1 MDNIKINYFSAA
13 WCGPCK
19 TFKPVIKKL
28 KKAGYPI
35 NIIDID
41 EEPVIAESYRIMSV
55 PTIKIVNEDKVVETM
70 VGVQDL
76 NTLLTKFNLHYPKIV
91 NDLSELSDKDDEK

>member
-28 KKAGYPI
+28 KKEI
-35 NIIDID
+35 CI
-41 EEPVIAESYRIMSV
+41 ERKR
-55 PTIKIVNEDKVVETM
+55 KI
-70 VGVQDL
+70 
-76 NTLLTKFNLHYPKIV
+76 LHK
-91 NDLSELSDKDDEK
+91 N